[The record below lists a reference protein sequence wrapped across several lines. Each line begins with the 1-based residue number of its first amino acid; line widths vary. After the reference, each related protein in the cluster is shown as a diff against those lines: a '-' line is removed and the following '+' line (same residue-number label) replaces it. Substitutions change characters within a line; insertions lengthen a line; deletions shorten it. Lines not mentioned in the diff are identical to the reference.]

1 VHRVRAAALAV
12 VWLSACTGE
21 PDAQRVN
28 TGGGDD
34 GTPSGTGSG
43 GGTGDAGE
51 GTGSGTGS
59 GGGTGGTGTGTGGG
73 TGGTDG
79 TGTGGDE
86 VLPELGPC
94 PTVGDEVQWGSL
106 VEPRV
111 HEASGLAHSAANAG
125 VLWTHNDAGNQ
136 PELFAFA
143 EDGRHLGAWQ
153 IDTTMRDWEDLDR
166 GFDATLGAEAIY
178 VGDIGDN
185 GRSRTE
191 YRVLVV
197 AEPAVDA
204 SATEPLS
211 GLLTPAATVN
221 LTYPEGRSYDSESLA
236 VDPLTGDLILVVKS
250 GDGISS
256 VYRKAAPHV
265 DAETVELEWVGSL
278 AFGTEPLVGNGRTT
292 AASFSPDGA
301 WFAIR
306 TYTHA
311 YLWRRPDA
319 VSVGLMLTGAP
330 CDLVAPDEDQGE
342 AIAFRA
348 DGSGYITVSEGNNP
362 AIFTK
367 DLTP

>member
-1 VHRVRAAALAV
+1 MHRVRPTALVV

-21 PDAQRVN
+21 PGPQQVN
-28 TGGGDD
+28 TGGGGEGTSSGTD
-34 GTPSGTGSG
+34 GGSGATGTGQTGTGTGTGSG
-43 GGTGDAGE
+43 GGT
-51 GTGSGTGS
+51 GTGS
-59 GGGTGGTGTGTGGG
+59 GGGTGGTDGSGTGGG
-73 TGGTDG
+73 
-79 TGTGGDE
+79 E
-86 VLPELGPC
+86 VLPELPPC
-94 PTVGDEVQWGSL
+94 PTVGEEVTWGA
-106 VEPRV
+106 VAEPRIR
-111 HEASGLAHSAANAG
+111 EASGLAHSAANAG

-143 EDGRHLGAWQ
+143 EDGRHLGVWQ
-153 IDTTMRDWEDLDR
+153 VETTMRDWEDLDR
-166 GFDATLGAEAIY
+166 GFDATLGADAIY

-185 GRSRTE
+185 GRTRTE

-204 SATEPLS
+204 AATEPVS
-211 GLLTPAATVN
+211 GLLTPAATVT

-256 VYRKAAPHV
+256 VYRKAAPHLDGEV
-265 DAETVELEWVGSL
+265 VELEWVGSL

-311 YLWRRPDA
+311 YLWRRPEA
-319 VSVGLMLTGAP
+319 VSVGLMLTGPP
-330 CDLVAPDEDQGE
+330 CDLVAPTENQGE
-342 AIAFRA
+342 AIGFRA
-348 DGSGYITVSEGNNP
+348 DGTGYITVSEGNNP